1 MSYWLKWTAACG
13 LGEFLGIG
21 AAAGIGFGVVMS
33 LGEPD
38 TLGKKLLV
46 MLATVFSGIVEGLIT
61 GSLQWMV
68 LREKFAGVR
77 AKNWLFYTA
86 LGAVIGWILGM
97 TPPTFL
103 MGQPGSATPPPEFS
117 GPLIALLAAGAGV
130 VLGALFGFCQWLELR
145 KHVAQA
151 GRWILANSL
160 AWTIGLAI
168 IYVGASL
175 PEAEAALVTVIIIG
189 TVSGLLA
196 GLAVGAI
203 TASFLIKLK

>member
-1 MSYWLKWTAACG
+1 MSYWLRWTAACA

-21 AAAGIGFGVVMS
+21 AAAGIGFGVMMS
-33 LGEPD
+33 MGEPD

-46 MLATVFSGIVEGLIT
+46 MLVAVVSGVIEGLIT

-68 LREKFAGVR
+68 LREKFANVR

-86 LGAVIGWILGM
+86 LGAVVGWILGM
-97 TPPTFL
+97 APPTFL
-103 MGQPGSATPPPEFS
+103 MGQLGTASPPPEFS
-117 GPLIALLAAGAGV
+117 SALIALLAAGAGV

-145 KHVAQA
+145 KHVAHA
-151 GRWILANSL
+151 TRWILANSF

-168 IYVGASL
+168 IYLGAST
-175 PEAEAALVTVIIIG
+175 PEAQTPLVTVIIIG

-196 GLAVGAI
+196 GLSVGAV
-203 TASFLIKLK
+203 TGSFLIKLK